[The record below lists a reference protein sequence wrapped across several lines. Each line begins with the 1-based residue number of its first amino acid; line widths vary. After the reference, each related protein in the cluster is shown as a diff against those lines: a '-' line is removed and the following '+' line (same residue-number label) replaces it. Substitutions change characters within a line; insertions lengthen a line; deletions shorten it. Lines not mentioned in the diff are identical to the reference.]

1 MNEIN
6 NLINN
11 FKSKNDTPLIRIW
24 INYLLIKKNDI
35 ENIINQANAVLNI
48 IDNNNNNINNNL
60 SYDNIITLYNINNFN
75 NT

>member
-48 IDNNNNNINNNL
+48 IDNNNINNNL

>member
-48 IDNNNNNINNNL
+48 IDNNNNINNNL